1 MTDAHDFLQNLTLVL
16 CTAAVTTVLFQKL
29 RQPVVFGYLAAGV
42 IVGPHV
48 PIPLAADE
56 RMVQVLA
63 ELGVILLMFYL
74 GLEFSLRRLL
84 QVASTAGVIAL
95 ATCSAMLWIGFMLGR
110 AFGWTTLEAV
120 YAGAIISISSTTIIA
135 KAFDEQGVK
144 GKFVDVVL
152 GVLIIEDLIAIFL
165 VAILTVVSSG
175 GEVTAS
181 SLGVTFVRLATFLT
195 GLIVV
200 GLFVIPRLTRGLVRM
215 GKQETTLIAIVG
227 ICFGAAML
235 ALSFGYS
242 VALGAFLAGSL
253 VSESGEGRHIEHLVK
268 PLRDVFAAIFFVAVG
283 MTIDPALIAPF
294 WAPVLAFTLAVI
306 IGNVIVVSTSAFLTG
321 YSPRTSVQSAMSLA
335 QIGEF
340 SFIIAGV
347 GLATGATR
355 PFLYSV
361 AVAVSAITT
370 LTTPWL
376 IHVAGPTA
384 AWVDRRLPHRL
395 QTLTALY
402 GSWMERM
409 RSTPTVV
416 TPGRPR
422 TRRLLQ
428 VLLIDA
434 VLIAAVVLG
443 AAIEAPRTVAM
454 LGDALGLSAT
464 EARWLVIGAA
474 VAIGVPLLFALLR
487 TARLLA
493 IELALKSLPAAEA
506 GKVDFAAAPRGAL
519 VVMLQIAIVAVIG
532 IPIIAITQPFL
543 PAFRLALVLV
553 LVLLVL
559 GVALWQSAANLQG
572 HARAGGEIIATALSQ
587 QMSGST
593 KPVDLEAGMSRIRTV
608 LPGLGEPESVRVPPG
623 SMAVGRTL
631 AAVDL
636 RGLTGATVLAII
648 RAGEPIIAPTGKEVI
663 LEGDVLAVAG
673 SHEAIV
679 GARSLIEG
687 SPATGTEV
695 GAAHPDAMS

>member
-1 MTDAHDFLQNLTLVL
+1 MTDAHAFLQNLTLVL
-16 CTAAVTTVLFQKL
+16 GTAAITTVLFQKL
-29 RQPVVFGYLAAGV
+29 RQPVVFGYLIAGM
-42 IVGPHV
+42 IVGPYV

-56 RMVQVLA
+56 AMVQVLA

-95 ATCSAMLWIGFMLGR
+95 ATCSAMLWIGFVLGK

-135 KAFDEQGVK
+135 KAFEEQGVK

-165 VAILTVVSSG
+165 VAILTAVSAGS
-175 GEVTAS
+175 EVTAR
-181 SLGVTFVRLATFLT
+181 SLTITFVRLATFLT

-200 GLFVIPRLTRGLVRM
+200 GLFVIPRVIRALVRM
-215 GKQETTLIAIVG
+215 HKPETTLIATVG

-235 ALSFGYS
+235 ALTFGYS

-253 VSESGEGRHIEHLVK
+253 VAESGEGRHIEHLVK

-283 MTIDPALIAPF
+283 MIIDPALIAPY

-306 IGNVIVVSTSAFLTG
+306 IGNVVVVSISSFLTG
-321 YSPRTSVQSAMSLA
+321 YSPRTSVQAGMSLS

-355 PFLYSV
+355 PFLYPV

-376 IHVAGPTA
+376 IRAAGPTA

-402 GSWMERM
+402 GSWMERI
-409 RSTPTVV
+409 RTPPEGTQ
-416 TPGRPR
+416 GRPR
-422 TRRLLQ
+422 SRRLLQ
-428 VLLIDA
+428 LLLIDA
-434 VLIAAVVLG
+434 VLIAAVVIG
-443 AAIEAPRTVAM
+443 AAVEAPRAVTM
-454 LGDALGLSAT
+454 LGDALGVSAS
-464 EARWLVIGAA
+464 EARWVVIGIAF
-474 VAIGVPLLFALLR
+474 AIGVPLLYALLR

-519 VVMLQIAIVAVIG
+519 VVTLQIAIVTVIG
-532 IPIIAITQPFL
+532 IPIIAVTQPFL

-587 QMSGST
+587 QMSGSDGSA
-593 KPVDLEAGMSRIRTV
+593 DLEAGMSKVRIV
-608 LPGLGEPESVRVPPG
+608 LPGLGEPESVSVPVG
-623 SMAVGRTL
+623 SIIAGRTL
-631 AAVDL
+631 ADVDL
-636 RGLTGATVLAII
+636 RGLTGATVLAIL
-648 RAGEPIIAPTGKEVI
+648 RAGEPIIAPTGKEVVHVGTCWPWQDHTRPS
-663 LEGDVLAVAG
+663 LVLA
-673 SHEAIV
+673 
-679 GARSLIEG
+679 R
-687 SPATGTEV
+687 
-695 GAAHPDAMS
+695 

>member
-1 MTDAHDFLQNLTLVL
+1 MTDSHAFLQNLALVL
-16 CTAAVTTVLFQKL
+16 GTAAVTTVLFQKL
-29 RQPVVFGYLAAGV
+29 RQPVVFGYLIAGI

-56 RMVQVLA
+56 AMVQVLA

-84 QVASTAGVIAL
+84 QVASTAGVIAI
-95 ATCSAMLWIGFMLGR
+95 ATSSTMAWIGFMLGR

-120 YAGAIISISSTTIIA
+120 YAGAIIAISSTTIIA
-135 KAFDEQGVK
+135 KAFEEQGVK

-165 VAILTVVSSG
+165 VAILTALASG
-175 GEVTAS
+175 TEVTAR
-181 SLGVTFVRLATFLT
+181 SLAVTFVRLATFLV

-200 GLFVIPRLTRGLVRM
+200 GLFVIPRVIRALVRM
-215 GKQETTLIAIVG
+215 QKPETTLIATIG
-227 ICFGAAML
+227 ICFGAAIL
-235 ALSFGYS
+235 ALTFGYS

-253 VSESGEGRHIEHLVK
+253 IAESGEGRHIEHLVK

-283 MTIDPALIAPF
+283 MIIDPKLIAPY
-294 WAPVLAFTLAVI
+294 WAPVLAFTLAVM
-306 IGNVIVVSTSAFLTG
+306 IGNVLVVSISSFLTG
-321 YSPRTSVQSAMSLA
+321 YSPRTSVQAGMSLA

-355 PFLYSV
+355 PFLYPV

-370 LTTPWL
+370 LTTPWF
-376 IHVAGPTA
+376 IRAAGPVAT
-384 AWVDRRLPHRL
+384 WVDRMLPHRL

-409 RSTPTVV
+409 RSTPPAEV
-416 TPGRPR
+416 PGRPR

-434 VLIAAVVLG
+434 VLIAAVVIG
-443 AAIEAPRTVAM
+443 AAVEAPRAGIM
-454 LGDALGLSAT
+454 LGNALGLSAT
-464 EARWLVIGAA
+464 EARWLVIAIA
-474 VAIGVPLLFALLR
+474 VAIGVPLLYALLR

-519 VVMLQIAIVAVIG
+519 VVMLQIAIVALIG

-543 PAFRLALVLV
+543 PAFRLALVLM

-587 QMSGST
+587 QMSGSVE
-593 KPVDLEAGMSRIRTV
+593 PSDFEVGMSKVRTV
-608 LPGLGEPESVRVPPG
+608 LPGLGEPESVSVPIG
-623 SMAVGRTL
+623 SIVAGRTL
-631 AAVDL
+631 ADVDL
-636 RGLTGATVLAII
+636 RSMTGATVLAIL
-648 RAGEPIIAPTGKEVI
+648 RAGETIIAPTGKEVI
-663 LEGDVLAVAG
+663 LAGDVLAVAG

-687 SPATGTEV
+687 PSA
-695 GAAHPDAMS
+695 

>member
-1 MTDAHDFLQNLTLVL
+1 MTDSHAFLQNLALVL
-16 CTAAVTTVLFQKL
+16 GTAAVTTVLFQKL
-29 RQPVVFGYLAAGV
+29 RQPVVFGYLIAGI

-56 RMVQVLA
+56 AMVQVLA

-84 QVASTAGVIAL
+84 QVASTAGVIAI
-95 ATCSAMLWIGFMLGR
+95 ATSSTMAWIGFMLGR

-120 YAGAIISISSTTIIA
+120 YAGAIIAISSTTIIA
-135 KAFDEQGVK
+135 KAFEEQGVK

-165 VAILTVVSSG
+165 VAILTALASG
-175 GEVTAS
+175 TEVTAR
-181 SLGVTFVRLATFLT
+181 SLTVTFVRLATFLV

-200 GLFVIPRLTRGLVRM
+200 GLFVIPRVIRALVRM
-215 GKQETTLIAIVG
+215 QKPETTLIATIG
-227 ICFGAAML
+227 ICFGAAIL
-235 ALSFGYS
+235 ALTFGYS

-253 VSESGEGRHIEHLVK
+253 IAESGEGRHIEHLVK

-283 MTIDPALIAPF
+283 MIIDPKLIAPY
-294 WAPVLAFTLAVI
+294 WAPVLAFTLAVM
-306 IGNVIVVSTSAFLTG
+306 IGNVLVVSISSFLTG
-321 YSPRTSVQSAMSLA
+321 YSPRTSVQAGMSLA

-355 PFLYSV
+355 PFLYPV

-370 LTTPWL
+370 LTTPWF
-376 IHVAGPTA
+376 IRAAGPVAT
-384 AWVDRRLPHRL
+384 WVDRMLPHRL

-409 RSTPTVV
+409 RSTPPAEV
-416 TPGRPR
+416 PGRPR

-434 VLIAAVVLG
+434 VLIAAVVIG
-443 AAIEAPRTVAM
+443 AAVEAPRAGIM
-454 LGDALGLSAT
+454 LGNALGLSAT
-464 EARWLVIGAA
+464 EARWLVIAIA
-474 VAIGVPLLFALLR
+474 VAIGVPLLYALLR

-519 VVMLQIAIVAVIG
+519 VVMLQIAIVALIG

-543 PAFRLALVLV
+543 PAFRLALVLM

-587 QMSGST
+587 QMSGSVE
-593 KPVDLEAGMSRIRTV
+593 PSDFEVGMSKVRTV
-608 LPGLGEPESVRVPPG
+608 LPGLGEPESVSVPIG
-623 SMAVGRTL
+623 SIVAGRTL
-631 AAVDL
+631 ADVDL
-636 RGLTGATVLAII
+636 RSMTGATVLAIL

-663 LEGDVLAVAG
+663 LAGDVLAVAG

-687 SPATGTEV
+687 ASALTVT
-695 GAAHPDAMS
+695 DAR

>member
-1 MTDAHDFLQNLTLVL
+1 MTDAHAFLENLTLVL
-16 CTAAVTTVLFQKL
+16 CTAAITTVLFQKL
-29 RQPVVFGYLAAGV
+29 RQPVVFGYLMAGM

-56 RMVQVLA
+56 AMVQVLA

-95 ATCSAMLWIGFMLGR
+95 ATSSAMLWMGFMLGR
-110 AFGWTTLEAV
+110 AFGWTTLESV
-120 YAGAIISISSTTIIA
+120 YAGAIIAISSTTIIA
-135 KAFDEQGVK
+135 KAFEEHGVK
-144 GKFVDVVL
+144 GKFTDVVL

-165 VAILTVVSSG
+165 VAILTAVSSG
-175 GEVTAS
+175 TEVTAR
-181 SLGVTFVRLATFLT
+181 SLTITFVRLATFLT

-200 GLFVIPRLTRGLVRM
+200 GLFVIPRVMRALVRM
-215 GKQETTLIAIVG
+215 HKPETTLIATVG
-227 ICFGAAML
+227 ISFGAAML
-235 ALSFGYS
+235 ALTFGYS

-253 VSESGEGRHIEHLVK
+253 VAESGEGRHIEHLVK
-268 PLRDVFAAIFFVAVG
+268 PIRDVFAAIFFVAVG
-283 MTIDPALIAPF
+283 MIIDPALIAPY

-306 IGNVIVVSTSAFLTG
+306 IGNVVVVSISSFLTG
-321 YSPRTSVQSAMSLA
+321 YSPRTSVQAGMSLA

-355 PFLYSV
+355 PFLYPV
-361 AVAVSAITT
+361 AVAVSAVTT

-376 IHVAGPTA
+376 IRAAGPTA
-384 AWVDRRLPHRL
+384 AWVDRMLPHRM

-409 RSTPTVV
+409 RSSPAATQ
-416 TPGRPR
+416 GHSR

-434 VLIAAVVLG
+434 VLIAAVVIG
-443 AAIEAPRTVAM
+443 AAVEMPRAVSM
-454 LGDALGLSAT
+454 LGDALGLPAT
-464 EARWLVIGAA
+464 DARWLVIAIA
-474 VAIGVPLLFALLR
+474 VVIGVPLLYALLR

-493 IELALKSLPAAEA
+493 IELALKSLPAAEV

-593 KPVDLEAGMSRIRTV
+593 GSADLEVGMSKIRTV
-608 LPGLGEPESVRVPPG
+608 LPGLGEPESVSVPIG
-623 SMAVGRTL
+623 SIVAGRSL
-631 AAVDL
+631 ADVDL
-636 RGLTGATVLAII
+636 RGLTGATVLAIL

-663 LEGDVLAVAG
+663 RVGDVLAVAG

-687 SPATGTEV
+687 PSA
-695 GAAHPDAMS
+695 